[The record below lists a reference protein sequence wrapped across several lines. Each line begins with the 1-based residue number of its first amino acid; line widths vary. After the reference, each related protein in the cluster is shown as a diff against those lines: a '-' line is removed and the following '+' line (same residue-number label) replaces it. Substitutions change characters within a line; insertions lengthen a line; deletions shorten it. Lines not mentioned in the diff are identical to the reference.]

1 MGKVKSFLDSKIVK
15 TDVGEES
22 YLTWRET
29 ISYAVGRGAQGMNT
43 SMTSS
48 KYVNYFLTN
57 VLFKKLKD
65 PMGTASTIRL
75 FCGILM
81 QLMTRLWASSLIK
94 QELRKVKCV
103 LISNGRRFSCQSL

>member
-57 VLFKKLKD
+57 VYTKN
-65 PMGTASTIRL
+65 TIK
-75 FCGILM
+75 I
-81 QLMTRLWASSLIK
+81 
-94 QELRKVKCV
+94 
-103 LISNGRRFSCQSL
+103 